1 MAIAQFTQALQ
12 ITGRRQLHA
21 TFSLDWLNQNRHDAL
36 AVLLLHLL
44 QRREIAERHF
54 EEIPG
59 KSLKP
64 RRTAGP
70 SLADK
75 VPSVRPWNALVMTT
89 TSGCS
94 MPLRQPYKR
103 ASFSAVSLASA
114 PELLKNARSIPDSS
128 VSRLAS
134 CCCQSMLYRFDV
146 CRSNPPAR

>member
-1 MAIAQFTQALQ
+1 MAIAQFAQGFQ
-12 ITGRRQLHA
+12 ITGGRELHA
-21 TFSLDWLNQNRHDAL
+21 AFALNRLDQNCHDAL
-36 AVLLLHLL
+36 AVLFLRLLE
-44 QRREIAERHF
+44 RREITERHF

-59 KSLKP
+59 NSLKP

-75 VPSVRPWNALVMTT
+75 VPSVRPWNALAMTT

-114 PELLKNARSIPDSS
+114 PN
-128 VSRLAS
+128 
-134 CCCQSMLYRFDV
+134 Y
-146 CRSNPPAR
+146 